1 MKKYAL
7 FRYGKQISKAHPH
20 KLTCIIE
27 AYEQHLVWS
36 GSPDFGGDG
45 FPDAFIEDIKVLEV
59 EDTEDEER

>member
-1 MKKYAL
+1 MYAL
-7 FRYGKQISKAHPH
+7 FKNGKQISKPHPH

-45 FPDAFIEDIKVLEV
+45 FPDAFIEDIEV
-59 EDTEDEER
+59 KEIETY